1 MNLKDFTSNF
11 HTVSMFEQKFRLCF
25 NSITN
30 NFCKKGCS
38 VIFFHAFTS
47 KLTQFD
53 QAGKNEINILAVI
66 RFQSIVM
73 YVAPAFLYTLVKM
86 VILEKFQL
94 FCTAF
99 SKPFYPRY
107 FYQDLGIKEV
117 ILSVEKTLLHTRCTF
132 LVRMVVEPL
141 CFKTLSFI

>member
-1 MNLKDFTSNF
+1 
-11 HTVSMFEQKFRLCF
+11 
-25 NSITN
+25 
-30 NFCKKGCS
+30 
-38 VIFFHAFTS
+38 
-47 KLTQFD
+47 
-53 QAGKNEINILAVI
+53 
-66 RFQSIVM
+66 M